1 MKHDTKKEMK
11 ELEWKSTKELVD
23 LVKDL
28 KSQLFSLQT
37 KADARALKQIH
48 LIKMTRRNIARAKMA
63 LSLKIKEY
71 GNNR

>member
-1 MKHDTKKEMK
+1 M
-11 ELEWKSTKELVD
+11 STKELVD

-28 KSQLFSLQT
+28 KSQLFTLQT
-37 KADARALKQIH
+37 QANARALKKIH